1 MIVLLQTCD
10 RSQYTRRT
18 VDAFLRWNG
27 PADFHLAVADD
38 ASGDTAGLQYATAHG
53 FRPALLNQER
63 AGVTV
68 TLGRAVRRLFSE
80 HGDDLILY
88 LQNDCEFVRTLPL
101 APVRAAMRTHDCVRL
116 FGRFKGYG
124 EPTKD
129 RNGRTGHWRTLPA
142 AEEMMST
149 GRARWSD
156 LPSVARLS
164 LILRLTEG
172 ARSEREMRRNGGR
185 LRVACLER
193 NVVYHFGEQRTP
205 NGLYC
210 GTVSR

>member
-18 VDAFLRWNG
+18 VDAFLRWND
-27 PADFHLAVADD
+27 PAGFQLEVADD
-38 ASGDTAGLQYATAHG
+38 ASGDTAGLQYAIAHG
-53 FRPALLNQER
+53 FRPVLINQER

-80 HGDDLILY
+80 RGDDLLLY

-101 APVRAAMRTHDCVRL
+101 AAIQAAMPAHDCVRL

-124 EPTKD
+124 DPTKD
-129 RNGRTGHWRTLPA
+129 RNDGRARHWRTLPA

-149 GRARWSD
+149 GLARWSD

-164 LILRLTEG
+164 LILRLTKG
-172 ARSEREMRRNGGR
+172 ARSEKEMRRNGGR
-185 LRVACLER
+185 QLRVACLER
-193 NVVYHFGEQRTP
+193 NVIYHFGEQRTP
-205 NGLYC
+205 SGLY
-210 GTVSR
+210 R